1 MELKN
6 IADNIVKYKMNELES
21 KAYRIAMMWEEQVK
35 EEFPDFKHMKLKK
48 TGDPRTSMLF
58 KLCYKLARETIGLL
72 EDNDYKFYIT
82 AQLHVLKAYYKQA
95 DLFIDAQCLIGE
107 KAWIRWKM
115 WKYKYDKIFKEKST
129 EEEVKPRN
137 SLIETEFIKTKNFLQ
152 SKIGEINETS
162 ILKELESGNL
172 SKWIAFGKIHPLFVL
187 MCDCL
192 SSKKVDIYGDVDL
205 YKNMINEDTKK
216 LFNYYFQAIL

>member
-6 IADNIVKYKMNELES
+6 IADIIVKYKMNELES
-21 KAYRIAMMWEEQVK
+21 KAYRISMMWEEQVK
-35 EEFPDFKHMKLKK
+35 QEFPDFKHMKLKR

-72 EDNDYKFYIT
+72 EDSDYKFYIT
-82 AQLHVLKAYYKQA
+82 AQLHVLKAYYKQN

-115 WKYKYDKIFKEKST
+115 WKYKYDKIFKEKTT
-129 EEEVKPRN
+129 EEEIKPRN
-137 SLIETEFIKTKNFLQ
+137 SLIETEFVKTRNFLQ
-152 SKIGEINETS
+152 SKIGEINESS
-162 ILKELESGNL
+162 ILKELENGNL

-187 MCDCL
+187 MFNCL
-192 SSKKVDIYGDVDL
+192 KNKAIDIYGDVDL
-205 YKNMINEDTKK
+205 YKNMINDDVQKI
-216 LFNYYFQAIL
+216 FNSYFPTTL